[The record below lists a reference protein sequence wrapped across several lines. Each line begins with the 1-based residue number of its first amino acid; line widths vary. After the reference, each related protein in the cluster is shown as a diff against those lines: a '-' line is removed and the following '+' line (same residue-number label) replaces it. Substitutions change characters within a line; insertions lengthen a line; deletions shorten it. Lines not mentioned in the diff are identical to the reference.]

1 MLPPHRSLAFS
12 AAALLV
18 LGAFGCAPDGTTPS
32 GDLSDHLSVDQATAQ
47 STGHQHEPLGFTT
60 VTKNTTDALP
70 PSFNFFSSTP
80 GVWKMVSAPTA
91 RLVTDATAPCSP
103 PRVWSTTYKA
113 GMQAGRGP
121 ITLWSQGKTGAPPE
135 SRRWYI
141 QLCMKLGRN
150 GLYENQAVGTKL
162 FFISLA
168 DDPSI
173 ERCAVI
179 PRAKGDVVQ
188 AIKSSWTVWAGF
200 ECAGILPNAT
210 FYQIAGAGRPLK
222 SDVWQVHE
230 WLLDAGD
237 IDQANGRFQWW
248 IDGKLVLD
256 KRNQKFRTHKSGM
269 THGIN
274 RWRWAPTWGG
284 IGGTRTRDD
293 DYQIDNVYVSGQGK
307 P

>member
-1 MLPPHRSLAFS
+1 RSRLFVLPPHRSLAYS

-18 LGAFGCAPDGTTPS
+18 LASFGCAPDGTTPS
-32 GDLSDHLSVDQATAQ
+32 GELSDRFSADQVTPL
-47 STGHQHEPLGFTT
+47 STGHQHEPLGFTA
-60 VTKNTTDALP
+60 VTNNTTDALP
-70 PSFNFFSSTP
+70 PIPTFVSGPP
-80 GVWKMVSAPTA
+80 GVWRMNYSPTA
-91 RLVTDATAPCSP
+91 KLLSDATAPCSP
-103 PRVWSTTYKA
+103 PHIWSTTYKA
-113 GMQAGRGP
+113 GMLAGRGP

-230 WLLDAGD
+230 W
-237 IDQANGRFQWW
+237 
-248 IDGKLVLD
+248 
-256 KRNQKFRTHKSGM
+256 
-269 THGIN
+269 
-274 RWRWAPTWGG
+274 
-284 IGGTRTRDD
+284 
-293 DYQIDNVYVSGQGK
+293 
-307 P
+307 